1 MGRDNKTLLRKF
13 HQARWDEQI
22 IFELSVPGERGIL
35 VPKAEQEISAEVGD
49 GISVL
54 GKLRRKQPAAL
65 PEVNQMK
72 VNRHF
77 MRLSQETMG
86 TDVNIDISQG
96 TCTMKSVPSFRNT
109 WLPGIQA

>member
-54 GKLRRKQPAAL
+54 GNLRRKQPAAL

-77 MRLSQETMG
+77 HHQS
-86 TDVNIDISQG
+86 
-96 TCTMKSVPSFRNT
+96 
-109 WLPGIQA
+109 